1 MSTTH
6 RRSKTERRAHRCAIC
21 LPATDDTI
29 DGGTD
34 HRTKQHD
41 EACDE

>member
-1 MSTTH
+1 MNTTT
-6 RRSKTERRAHRCAIC
+6 RRTPAERRAHRCAIC

-34 HRTKQHD
+34 HRVEDHD
-41 EACDE
+41 EARDE